1 MGKAKKKKNKPLKAV
16 EQADIEL
23 SRDAAALR
31 ETTPI
36 AVLGAVGELGDQ
48 PPMVAWCLATLIGGL
63 TAGDPR
69 LARAGARML
78 AAHALATGVK
88 ALVKRSVDRT
98 RPTLLV
104 DEGRYAVGPGRHDD
118 GAHSSFPSGHTA
130 GAVAVARAWARA
142 YPAQRKP
149 AYAAASVIA
158 LVQLPRCAHF
168 LSDIAAGAAIGWAA
182 EAAASRLIDRL
193 PEAPPAA
200 G

>member
-48 PPMVAWCLATLIGGL
+48 PPMVAWCLATLIGG
-63 TAGDPR
+63 
-69 LARAGARML
+69 L